1 MSDTHVVSNQVPPL
15 EEHNPASS
23 PVLIEAL
30 IREGGQWGLD
40 DVTAVGAISGARQT
54 QRWGE
59 LAQRNRPILRT
70 HDRYGNRIDEVEFD
84 PSYHELMRVA
94 IEHGLHAAPWADD
107 RPGAHVVRAA
117 KTSVWTAEP
126 GHMCPISMT
135 YAVVPALRFNPE
147 LAAIYEPLL
156 TSREYDPELK
166 LATTKVGITAGM
178 SMTEKQGGSDV
189 RAGNT
194 EAAPNG
200 DGTYQLTG
208 HKWFTSAPMCDIFLV
223 LAQAPGGLSCFFLP
237 RVLPDGSLNRMRL
250 QRLKDKLG
258 NNANASSEVEYDGA
272 TAWLVGEEGRGVPT
286 IIEMVN
292 LTRLDCTL
300 GSATSMR
307 TGLTQAVHHA
317 QHRKAFGE
325 YLIDQPLMRN
335 VLADLAVE
343 AEAATMVAMRMAGA
357 TDNAVRGDETETL
370 LRRIG
375 LAASKY
381 WVCKRATPHAA
392 EAMECLGGNG
402 YVEESGMPRLYREA
416 PLMGIWEG
424 SGNVSALDTLR
435 AMATR
440 PEMYRGAVRRT
451 RQEHRPGCPVG
462 PPRRATAP
470 AAGRPGDDS
479 VPGPQGRRGHLPGAA
494 GFAAGAAWA
503 SGRGRGVPGH
513 PAGRPVGRRLRDH
526 ARRAGSRADHRA
538 CSSQGMTHAIRPV
551 DFDNLKTMTYEVT
564 GRVARITFNR
574 PDKGNAIIADTPLE
588 LSALVERA
596 DLDPGVH
603 VILVSGRGEGFC
615 AGFDLSAYADRT
627 GSAGGTGAYHGTSL
641 DGKTQAVNHLPNQPW
656 DPMIDYQMM
665 SRFVRGFS
673 SLLYADKPT
682 VVKIHGYCVA
692 GGTDIALHA
701 DQVIAASDA
710 KIGYPPTRVWGVPAA
725 GMWAHRLGDQR
736 AKRLLLT
743 GDCITGAQ
751 AAEWGLAVEAPD
763 PKDLDERT
771 ERLVERIAAVPVNQL
786 IMVKLALNS
795 ALLQQGVATSRMV
808 STVFDGVARHTPE
821 GHAFVADAVEHGFR
835 EAVKHRD
842 EPFGDYGRR
851 ASQV

>member
-1 MSDTHVVSNQVPPL
+1 
-15 EEHNPASS
+15 
-23 PVLIEAL
+23 
-30 IREGGQWGLD
+30 
-40 DVTAVGAISGARQT
+40 
-54 QRWGE
+54 
-59 LAQRNRPILRT
+59 
-70 HDRYGNRIDEVEFD
+70 
-84 PSYHELMRVA
+84 
-94 IEHGLHAAPWADD
+94 
-107 RPGAHVVRAA
+107 
-117 KTSVWTAEP
+117 
-126 GHMCPISMT
+126 MT
-135 YAVVPALRFNPE
+135 YAVVPALRYNSE
-147 LAAIYEPLL
+147 LAAVYEPLL

-166 LATTKVGITAGM
+166 PATTKAGITAGM

-189 RAGNT
+189 RAGT
-194 EAAPNG
+194 TQATPNA
-200 DGTYQLTG
+200 DGSYSLTG

-223 LAQAPGGLSCFFLP
+223 LAQAPDGLSCFLLP
-237 RVLPDGSLNRMRL
+237 RVLPDGTRNRMFL

-258 NNANASSEVEYDGA
+258 NHANASSEVEYDGA
-272 TAWLVGEEGRGVPT
+272 VAWLVGEEGRGVPT

-292 LTRLDCTL
+292 LTRLDCAL

-307 TGLTQAVHHA
+307 TGLTRAVHHA
-317 QHRKAFGE
+317 QHRKAFGA

-343 AEAATMVAMRMAGA
+343 AEAATIVAMRMAGA
-357 TDNAVRGDETETL
+357 TDNAVRGNETEAL

-375 LAASKY
+375 LAAAKY
-381 WVCKRATPHAA
+381 WVCKRSTAHAA
-392 EAMECLGGNG
+392 EALECLGGNG
-402 YVEESGMPRLYREA
+402 YVEDSGMPRLYREA

-440 PEMYRGAVRRT
+440 PACVEVLFDELARSAGQDPRLDGHVERLRPQLGDLDTIGYRARKIAEDICLALQGSLLVR
-451 RQEHRPGCPVG
+451 H
-462 PPRRATAP
+462 
-470 AAGRPGDDS
+470 
-479 VPGPQGRRGHLPGAA
+479 
-494 GFAAGAAWA
+494 
-503 SGRGRGVPGH
+503 GH
-513 PAGRPVGRRLRDH
+513 PAVAEAFLATRLGGQWGGAYGTMPAGLDLAPILERALVKAERPL
-526 ARRAGSRADHRA
+526 
-538 CSSQGMTHAIRPV
+538 MTHAIRPV

-564 GRVARITFNR
+564 GRIARITFNR
-574 PDKGNAIIADTPLE
+574 PEKGNAIIADTPLE

-615 AGFDLSAYADRT
+615 AGFDLSAYAEGSSST
-627 GSAGGTGAYHGTSL
+627 GGGGAYQGTVL

-665 SRFVRGFS
+665 SRFVRGFA
-673 SLLYADKPT
+673 SLMHADKPT

-701 DQVIAASDA
+701 DQVIAAADA

-725 GMWAHRLGDQR
+725 GLWAHRLGDQR
-736 AKRLLLT
+736 AKRLLFT

-751 AAEWGLAVEAPD
+751 AAEWGLAVEAPE
-763 PKDLDERT
+763 PADLDERT
-771 ERLVERIAAVPVNQL
+771 ERLVARIAALPVNQL

-808 STVFDGVARHTPE
+808 STVFDGAARHTPE

-835 EAVKHRD
+835 DAVRRRD
-842 EPFGDYGRR
+842 EPFGDYGRQ
-851 ASQV
+851 ASRV